1 MVARNA
7 ESGGSPK
14 TPSLAAATPV
24 DSVALNSSAPAPAP
38 TRTSELEDLLLTL
51 QRELLEDG
59 PPTCIVDPGGEV
71 IYANKSYEKIAGAL
85 AAADALPGQAILGL
99 LPDGGEATP
108 IAVSQ
113 EHKLTIEGR
122 TEYFRAKRRPI
133 RGADGSLRATALVY
147 ESTTKLKATATA
159 LVQATTRLDDT
170 TRLVSD
176 WVWET
181 DRSLSLTFVSP
192 RVHDA
197 LGYHPREIIGRPLND
212 LPEKPAPRLQAL
224 ISSERHQPFRDLE
237 IEVKHRSG
245 ELLLFRLNGLPVYC
259 PDSGSFLGYRGTAEN
274 VTALRQREEALIG
287 AKESAELA
295 NRAKTE
301 FLANMSHELRTPLNA
316 VIGFS
321 EIMESE
327 LLGPLGS
334 SQYKS
339 YAADIHESAQHLLT
353 LINDILDVAKIEAGA
368 HDLRD
373 EEVDPCDIVNAVERL
388 VVERAA
394 RASLKLSTK
403 LPQGLPRLRA
413 DERKLKQVLLNLL
426 SNAIKF
432 TPENG
437 QVALAARLDGSG
449 GFIFEVS
456 DTGIG
461 IAAEDIPRAFAPF
474 EQVDSR
480 LSRQFE
486 GTGLGLPLSDGFVR
500 LHGGTL
506 ELESTP
512 GKGTRA
518 IVRLPAERVI

>member
-1 MVARNA
+1 MVARSA
-7 ESGGSPK
+7 ESGGAPRTPTLKVASP
-14 TPSLAAATPV
+14 AGEV
-24 DSVALNSSAPAPAP
+24 
-38 TRTSELEDLLLTL
+38 EDLLQVL
-51 QRELLEDG
+51 QRDLLEEG
-59 PPTCIVDPGGEV
+59 PPVCIVSPDGEV
-71 IYANKSYEKIAGAL
+71 VYANKSYHRIAGAL
-85 AAADALPGQAILGL
+85 AEASALPNHSTLGL
-99 LPDGGEATP
+99 LPQGGDLSP

-122 TEYFRAKRRPI
+122 TEYYRARRRPI
-133 RGADGSLRATALVY
+133 RGVDGATRATALVF
-147 ESTTKLKATATA
+147 ESTTKLKATASA

-181 DRSLSLTFVSP
+181 DRGLVLTFVSP

-197 LGYHPREIIGRPLND
+197 LGYHPREIIGRSLND
-212 LPEKPAPRLQAL
+212 LPEQVSPKLQSLAT
-224 ISSERHQPFRDLE
+224 SARHAPFRDIE
-237 IEVKHRSG
+237 IAIRDRG
-245 ELLLFRLNGLPVYC
+245 GATLLFRLNGLPVYC

-274 VTALRQREEALIG
+274 ITALRQREEALIG

-334 SQYKS
+334 NQYKS

-368 HDLRD
+368 HELRD
-373 EEVDPCDIVNAVERL
+373 EEVDPYDVVGAVERL
-388 VVERAA
+388 VTERAK
-394 RASLKLSTK
+394 RAELALTVSL
-403 LPQGLPRLRA
+403 PENLPRLRA
-413 DERKLKQVLLNLL
+413 DERKLKQVLLNLM

-432 TPENG
+432 TPEG
-437 QVALAARLDGSG
+437 GRVALAAHRGADGT
-449 GFIFEVS
+449 FVFEVS

-500 LHGGTL
+500 LHGGHL
-506 ELESTP
+506 ELKSQP
-512 GKGTRA
+512 GVGTRA
-518 IVRLPAERVI
+518 IVTLPAERVY